1 MALHDDIIAVLR
13 TLHDPEIPV
22 NLHDLGLIRRVD
34 VDSGGAVAVMMTL
47 TTPNCPV
54 ADLLPEQVRS
64 AIAGVE
70 GVTSVSVEMTWEPA
84 WTPRDLTDRG
94 RAEMDL
100 MGLDIDHMIAKLGS
114 SFTDLTSP
122 RMSPKDTSPR
132 RPGPAGGPS
141 R

>member
-1 MALHDDIIAVLR
+1 MALHEDIIAVLR

-22 NLHDLGLIRRVD
+22 NLHDLGLIRSVD
-34 VDSGGAVAVMMTL
+34 VDDAGVVAITMTL

-64 AIAGVE
+64 AVAAME
-70 GVTSVSVEMTWEPA
+70 GVSRVSVEMTWEPA

-94 RAEMDL
+94 RAEMEL

-122 RMSPKDTSPR
+122 RTPPAGTNLR
-132 RPGPAGGPS
+132 RPGPAAGPS
-141 R
+141 G